1 MKAATD
7 RTTRRADQRP
17 GRGARPRAKLQPP
30 LTPMI
35 DVTFQ
40 LLIFFLLTATFREQE
55 GQIPGSLPA
64 KGGITAADT
73 VQLEPLFIVIRP
85 AGSDR
90 SSCVYEITGKAVVM
104 DTPDQL
110 YEALTARRRQIEAE
124 EPVIIHPRPNI
135 RWQFV
140 IEAFNQAVR
149 AKYKNI
155 GFAASG

>member
-1 MKAATD
+1 MAVRK
-7 RTTRRADQRP
+7 RTTSHGERHARERI
-17 GRGARPRAKLQPP
+17 GRRAKLQPP

-64 KGGITAADT
+64 KGGIAAGET
-73 VQLEPLFIVIRP
+73 VQLEPLFVVIKP
-85 AGSDR
+85 GGSDR
-90 SSCVYEITGKAVVM
+90 SSCLYEITSSKVAM
-104 DTPDQL
+104 ESADQL
-110 YEALTARRRQIEAE
+110 YEALMARRRQLKAE
-124 EPVIIHPRPNI
+124 EPLIIRPRPNV

-149 AKYKNI
+149 ADYKNI
-155 GFAASG
+155 GFVASS